1 MTPLSGTEDPGDTG
15 KQTQLPTGGPPVATF
30 QEVYR
35 THFRF
40 VWRTLGR
47 LGIREADL
55 MDVTQNVFV
64 VVHRQLPGFEARAE
78 LTTWLFSICRLVAKD
93 YLRSA
98 PIRREVVVDVRELAR
113 RSASGDV
120 PLTRLDTQDLS
131 HLLEAILDRMP
142 EKLRIVFVM
151 FELEE
156 MSGDDIARLLNVPVG
171 TVRSRLRLARAAF
184 QREVKVLGDRPEP
197 GLSGGPAHL
206 PGMGGAR

>member
-1 MTPLSGTEDPGDTG
+1 MEPTTPLSASSNGSEGSQPPG
-15 KQTQLPTGGPPVATF
+15 GGVPAATF

-35 THFRF
+35 AHFRF
-40 VWRTLGR
+40 VWRVLGR
-47 LGIREADL
+47 LGVREADL

-64 VVHRQLPGFEARAE
+64 VVHRQLAGFEARAE

-98 PIRREVVVDVRELAR
+98 PIRREVVVDVRDLAR
-113 RSASGDV
+113 RSASGDL

-131 HLLEAILDRMP
+131 HLLEAILDKMP
-142 EKLRIVFVM
+142 EKLRLVFVM

-156 MSGDDIARLLNVPVG
+156 MSGEDIARMLNVPVG

-184 QREVKVLGDRPEP
+184 QREVQLLGDRSEP
-197 GLSGGPAHL
+197 AFVGGETHL
-206 PGMGGAR
+206 PKMGGAR